1 MLVFFIDCENFLVS
15 YGVVSEVLGK
25 IKKSKWQIQIRIVRA
40 VEIPITAMCVK
51 KNSSFSKAFFSAS
64 ACKAAPSDIAA
75 TMTSPLEKFVR

>member
-15 YGVVSEVLGK
+15 YGVVSEVLEK

-51 KNSSFSKAFFSAS
+51 KNSSFSKAFFFLQVLAKLPRRISRR
-64 ACKAAPSDIAA
+64 
-75 TMTSPLEKFVR
+75 L